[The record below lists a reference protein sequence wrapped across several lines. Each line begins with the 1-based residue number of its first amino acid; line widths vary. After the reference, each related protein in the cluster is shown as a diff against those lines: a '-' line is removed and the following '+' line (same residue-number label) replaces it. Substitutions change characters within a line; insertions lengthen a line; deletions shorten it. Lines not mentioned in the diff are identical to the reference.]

1 MNMDTVKLTDLKRKD
16 FGSVEHRKDV
26 AKYYQFQ
33 EQEVLDLPKRE
44 FKTLII
50 GIIKGNIEGKF
61 IAANE
66 IKEAFFCVP
75 IEIWNHKKTEF
86 EKILEGAVKEMKG
99 YHRMEEAKNA
109 ETDEAGNDDST
120 VETEVLFS
128 ETENSEE
135 L

>member
-1 MNMDTVKLTDLKRKD
+1 MNTVKLTDLKRKD

-61 IAANE
+61 IAGEELKKN
-66 IKEAFFCVP
+66 FFMVP
-75 IEIWNHKKTEF
+75 IEMWKHREADFK
-86 EKILEGAVKEMKG
+86 KILKEEIDELKAD
-99 YHRMEEAKNA
+99 EERNDNSA
-109 ETDEAGNDDST
+109 EETGDNTET
-120 VETEVLFS
+120 VYED
-128 ETENSEE
+128 SEE
-135 L
+135 LE

>member
-1 MNMDTVKLTDLKRKD
+1 MDTVKLTDLKRKD

-26 AKYYQFQ
+26 AKYYNFQ

-61 IAANE
+61 IAGEELKQN
-66 IKEAFFCVP
+66 FFMVP
-75 IEIWNHKKTEF
+75 IEMWKHREEDFK
-86 EKILEGAVKEMKG
+86 KILKEEIDELKAD
-99 YHRMEEAKNA
+99 EER
-109 ETDEAGNDDST
+109 NDDST
-120 VETEVLFS
+120 VETGSEGEG

-135 L
+135 